1 MPQRKTRGDDAKHR
15 QEHRQA
21 NNCYFT
27 VVALKKGMHKTLTWI
42 GVIAVSLFSAL
53 SLAEIPN
60 PIKVGSELD
69 FFPYAFVNEKGQADG
84 FSVDLVNAV
93 AKAEGLV
100 LEIKPEPW
108 DKIWNDLVQRRI
120 DLLPLVGKLDERAT
134 VIEFSLPHTGT
145 SDAFFVRE
153 GMAPIPSV
161 TAAKGKQIVVMRS
174 DVAHHKLLEYKF
186 QGEII
191 TVNTISDG
199 LNLIASGKYDAF
211 LGPLLMGALAIKDQN
226 IKHVTA
232 GEPVPDYLRIQAF
245 AVKKGDMELLA
256 KLNHGLETIKSNG
269 EYNRIYN
276 KWLTI
281 DNSTDTL
288 MGSLFAVILTIA
300 LLALAGLAFLLNRLM
315 RKNRTGELRAKP

>member
-1 MPQRKTRGDDAKHR
+1 MLHTFTRI
-15 QEHRQA
+15 
-21 NNCYFT
+21 
-27 VVALKKGMHKTLTWI
+27 VLL
-42 GVIAVSLFSAL
+42 AVSLSCASLFAEDSA
-53 SLAEIPN
+53 

-69 FFPYAFVNEKGQADG
+69 FYPYAFVNDKGQADG

-93 AKAEGLV
+93 ALSEGLK
-100 LEIKPEPW
+100 LDIRPEPW

-134 VIEFSLPHTGT
+134 LIEFSMPHTGT

-153 GMAPIPSV
+153 GSPPIVSV
-161 TAAKGKQIVVMRS
+161 AAAKGKEIVVMRS

-186 QGEII
+186 NGTII
-191 TVNTISDG
+191 PVNTISDG
-199 LNLIASGKYDAF
+199 LNLVASGKHDAF
-211 LGPLLMGALAIKDQN
+211 LGPLLMSTLAIKDQH
-226 IKHVTA
+226 IKGIVA

-245 AVKKGDMELLA
+245 AVKKGDYVLLA

-281 DNSTDTL
+281 DNSPDTL
-288 MGSLFAVILTIA
+288 MGSVFIVVLAVGA
-300 LLALAGLAFLLNRLM
+300 LALVGLGILLKRIM
-315 RKNRTGELRAKP
+315 RKNKTGQLRIPS